1 MPKHVDDPE
10 TTRRTQAFTDLLCT
24 ELGIHH
30 ALAEAVTSPVLAT
43 VGQVAHGSA
52 RPAGALSA
60 FLAGVALGREAGAS
74 GQEGP
79 SEEQVRATL
88 TRVREAVR
96 RFEEQEAGA
105 AGGSAVG
112 RADDEAPGS
121 GADGVGRTVPGAD
134 EGRA

>member
-10 TTRRTQAFTDLLCT
+10 TTRRTQAFADLLCA
-24 ELGIHH
+24 ELGIDR

-60 FLAGVALGREAGAS
+60 FLAGVALGREAGSS
-74 GQEGP
+74 GQDAP
-79 SEEQVRATL
+79 SGEQVRATL
-88 TRVREAVR
+88 TRVRETVR

-105 AGGSAVG
+105 GDAGAADPNEPGEP
-112 RADDEAPGS
+112 RA
-121 GADGVGRTVPGAD
+121 
-134 EGRA
+134 

>member
-10 TTRRTQAFTDLLCT
+10 TTRRTQAYTDLLCA
-24 ELGIHH
+24 ELGIDR

-74 GQEGP
+74 GKDAP
-79 SEEQVRATL
+79 SEDEVRATL
-88 TRVREAVR
+88 TRVRETVR
-96 RFEEQEAGA
+96 RFEEQEAQRDAGDGPSA
-105 AGGSAVG
+105 AG
-112 RADDEAPGS
+112 
-121 GADGVGRTVPGAD
+121 VPGESPSATG
-134 EGRA
+134 EQRA